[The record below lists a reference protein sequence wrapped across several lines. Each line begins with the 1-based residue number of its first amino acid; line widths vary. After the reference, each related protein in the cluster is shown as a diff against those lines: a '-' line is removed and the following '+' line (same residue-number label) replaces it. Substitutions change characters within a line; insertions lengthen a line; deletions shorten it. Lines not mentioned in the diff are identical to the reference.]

1 MDRKALWRRRIWSGE
16 DPYAVRDLSKI
27 QTGKGTVRV
36 MKQMIQFVTGRDAVI
51 MEYFKWHDWMRRGA
65 RQLERYE
72 KLFGKMKIS
81 SV

>member
-1 MDRKALWRRRIWSGE
+1 MDREDLWSAEPGAEKIRTLI
-16 DPYAVRDLSKI
+16 RDLSKI

-65 RQLERYE
+65 SQLERYE
-72 KLFGKMKIS
+72 KLFGKK
-81 SV
+81 